1 MDLFRQRPRF
11 ELLYTR
17 RVLPKQALDPDRIVG
32 LNIIVNDAVA
42 LKYTPTTLAGPE
54 FGGTYSNSPAPLR

>member
-1 MDLFRQRPRF
+1 
-11 ELLYTR
+11 
-17 RVLPKQALDPDRIVG
+17 VQAKSSSQAGLDPDRIVG